1 MPPRDTLLAL
11 PHIRVFFI
19 QHFGLRLH
27 TLQTSG
33 GYERG

>member
-11 PHIRVFFI
+11 PHIRVLFGK
-19 QHFGLRLH
+19 HFGLQFHALR
-27 TLQTSG
+27 TSG